1 MFDGLRDFT
10 LGLGINIDFI
20 PDLVLAALIILVVI
34 VALRLAASIANTL
47 IRVGCAV
54 VTIFIIVY
62 VLLQLF
68 T

>member
-54 VTIFIIVY
+54 VTIVIIVY